1 VTVFAIDPDNGMLT
15 FTGKQVDVP
24 TPTCIRF
31 RPAG

>member
-1 VTVFAIDPDNGMLT
+1 VTVFAIDPDSGRLE
-15 FTGKQVDVP
+15 FTGTKADVP